1 MLLTEIS
8 PEIVALLDG
17 LKARDELE
25 ELAKLFEES
34 SQAWLQIS
42 EPERKILLARA
53 AALMSDRK
61 V

>member
-1 MLLTEIS
+1 MTDIS

-17 LKARDELE
+17 LKAREELDEL
-25 ELAKLFEES
+25 ARLFEES

-42 EPERKILLARA
+42 EPERKLLIARA

-61 V
+61 A